1 MAELEAEYMFRGVK
15 VQRESTLVDGK
26 AVHRWRGRVR
36 INSGT
41 WMSVPGDTKAEI
53 EAKISQCLARA
64 HTT

>member
-1 MAELEAEYMFRGVK
+1 MAESEAEYVYRGVK

-26 AVHRWRGRVR
+26 AVQRWRGRVR

-41 WMSVPGDTKAEI
+41 WMSVPGDTKEEI